1 MHHLV
6 LIWIYHCQQ
15 QQRRVNNRLY
25 TEKFHNTGSQ
35 DAQEISRLDLFTV
48 GSKFTRPACRARQQ
62 QPSIDICCGR
72 APDLSS
78 KPAGRAA
85 IDRRDRQT
93 DGRTP
98 ARYTNPAPHT
108 KRTASIKLVWVDV
121 GVSEPPISCP
131 QHTIPQPT
139 SVILHLCWARQI
151 WLIVAGGQVRC
162 PPQLPLTTTDVS
174 ASTNIIDAARIVCD
188 KRLCNGRM
196 SVRPSVC
203 PVDRQQE
210 RRSAGLPWAADIH
223 RLLPP
228 VPELSS
234 GQRRSR
240 DPRMRRIDDADM

>member
-15 QQRRVNNRLY
+15 QRRRVNNRLY
-25 TEKFHNTGSQ
+25 TEKFHNNGSQ

-48 GSKFTRPACRARQQ
+48 GSKFMRPACRARQQ

-85 IDRRDRQT
+85 IDRCDRQT

-121 GVSEPPISCP
+121 GVSVPPIFLSTAHYP
-131 QHTIPQPT
+131 PANFSDFAFVLGTT
-139 SVILHLCWARQI
+139 DFGQI

-174 ASTNIIDAARIVCD
+174 ASTNITDAARIVCD

-196 SVRPSVC
+196 SVRPSV
-203 PVDRQQE
+203 PSID
-210 RRSAGLPWAADIH
+210 
-223 RLLPP
+223 
-228 VPELSS
+228 SS
-234 GQRRSR
+234 S
-240 DPRMRRIDDADM
+240 DV